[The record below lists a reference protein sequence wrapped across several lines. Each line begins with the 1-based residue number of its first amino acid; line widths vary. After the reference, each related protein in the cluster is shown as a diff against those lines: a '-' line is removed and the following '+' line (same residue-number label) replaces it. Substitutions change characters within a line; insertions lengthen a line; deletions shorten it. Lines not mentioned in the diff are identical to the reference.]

1 LRHPYFQSIIYDYTF
16 SKEAKMEEGKERGRA
31 EIEEEKKMKY
41 LNILNKYSISNYITE
56 RKTQEWI
63 KL

>member
-1 LRHPYFQSIIYDYTF
+1 
-16 SKEAKMEEGKERGRA
+16 
-31 EIEEEKKMKY
+31 MKY

-63 KL
+63 KLWV